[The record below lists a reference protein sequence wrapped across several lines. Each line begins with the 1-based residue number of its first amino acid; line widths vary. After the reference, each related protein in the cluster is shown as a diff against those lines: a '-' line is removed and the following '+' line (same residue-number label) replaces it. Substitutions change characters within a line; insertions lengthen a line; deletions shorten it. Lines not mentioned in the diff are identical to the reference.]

1 MFENTEMRSISLK
14 CYQVFERKSL
24 FERLCIFFVLVA
36 PLVYA
41 DIGYAASDAPM
52 FSMAN
57 TDFVVAI
64 AFIIFVGIL
73 VYYRVPRIIG
83 NLLDKRAETIRG
95 EIDEAHRLLEE
106 AKTLLAKL
114 EREHRENIMKAKD
127 IISDAESSSKK
138 ILEESKSEIK
148 DSVARK
154 LQMAER
160 QIQTN
165 EKEAINAIKDDL
177 IEAAFKKAQ
186 EEIEKKV
193 DPNLANLVI
202 EESVEEIKARLS

>member
-1 MFENTEMRSISLK
+1 MRNKVLK
-14 CYQVFERKSL
+14 NRQVHEGKKL
-24 FERLCIFFVLVA
+24 FNRFFSCIVLM
-36 PLVYA
+36 PLAYT

-64 AFIIFVGIL
+64 AFVIFVGVL
-73 VYYRVPRIIG
+73 VYFKVPRIIG
-83 NLLDKRAETIRG
+83 NLLDKRADTIRN

-114 EREHRENIMKAKD
+114 EREHKENIEKARN
-127 IISDAESSSKK
+127 IVNDAELTSKK
-138 ILEESKSEIK
+138 VLEDSKSEIK
-148 DSVARK
+148 DAVARK

-165 EKEAINAIKDDL
+165 EKEVIKSIKDDL
-177 IEAAFKKAQ
+177 IEAAFKEAQ
-186 EEIEKKV
+186 EQIEKKV
-193 DPNLANLVI
+193 DSNLANLVV
-202 EESVEEIKARLS
+202 EESVGEIKARLS

>member
-1 MFENTEMRSISLK
+1 MRNKVLK
-14 CYQVFERKSL
+14 NRQVHEGKKL
-24 FERLCIFFVLVA
+24 FNRFFSCIVLM
-36 PLVYA
+36 PLAYT

-64 AFIIFVGIL
+64 AFVIFVGVL
-73 VYYRVPRIIG
+73 VYFKVPRIIG
-83 NLLDKRAETIRG
+83 NLLDKRADTIRN

-114 EREHRENIMKAKD
+114 EREHKENIEKAKN
-127 IISDAESSSKK
+127 IINDAELTSKK
-138 ILEESKSEIK
+138 VLEDSKSEIK
-148 DSVARK
+148 DAVARK

-165 EKEAINAIKDDL
+165 EKEVIKSIKDDL
-177 IEAAFKKAQ
+177 IEAAFKEAQ
-186 EEIEKKV
+186 EQIEKKV
-193 DPNLANLVI
+193 DSNLANLVV

>member
-1 MFENTEMRSISLK
+1 MRNKVLKNRQVNEEKKLFNRVFSSI
-14 CYQVFERKSL
+14 
-24 FERLCIFFVLVA
+24 VLMLLA
-36 PLVYA
+36 NA

-64 AFIIFVGIL
+64 AFVIFVGVL
-73 VYYRVPRIIG
+73 VYFKVPRIIG
-83 NLLDKRAETIRG
+83 NLLDKRADTIRN

-114 EREHRENIMKAKD
+114 EREHKENIEKAKN
-127 IISDAESSSKK
+127 IINDAELTSKRV
-138 ILEESKSEIK
+138 LEDSKSEIK
-148 DSVARK
+148 DAVARK

-165 EKEAINAIKDDL
+165 EKEVIKSIKDDL
-177 IEAAFKKAQ
+177 IEAAFKEAQ
-186 EEIEKKV
+186 EQIEKKV
-193 DPNLANLVI
+193 DSNLANLVV

>member
-1 MFENTEMRSISLK
+1 MRNKVLK
-14 CYQVFERKSL
+14 NRQVHEGKKL
-24 FERLCIFFVLVA
+24 FNRFFSCIVLM
-36 PLVYA
+36 PLAYT

-64 AFIIFVGIL
+64 AFVIFVGVL
-73 VYYRVPRIIG
+73 VYFKVPRIIG
-83 NLLDKRAETIRG
+83 NLLDKRADTIRN

-114 EREHRENIMKAKD
+114 EREHKENIEKAKN
-127 IISDAESSSKK
+127 IVNDAELTSKK
-138 ILEESKSEIK
+138 VLEDSKSEIK
-148 DSVARK
+148 DAVARK

-165 EKEAINAIKDDL
+165 EKEVIKSIKDDL
-177 IEAAFKKAQ
+177 IEAAFKEAQ
-186 EEIEKKV
+186 EQIEKKV
-193 DPNLANLVI
+193 DSNLANLVV
-202 EESVEEIKARLS
+202 EESVGEIKARLS

>member
-1 MFENTEMRSISLK
+1 MRNKVLK
-14 CYQVFERKSL
+14 NRQVHEGKKL
-24 FERLCIFFVLVA
+24 FSRCFSFIVLM
-36 PLVYA
+36 PLAYT

-64 AFIIFVGIL
+64 AFVIFVGVL
-73 VYYRVPRIIG
+73 VYFKVPRIIG
-83 NLLDKRAETIRG
+83 NLLDKRADTIRN

-114 EREHRENIMKAKD
+114 EREHKENIEKAKN
-127 IISDAESSSKK
+127 IINDAELTSKK
-138 ILEESKSEIK
+138 VLEDSKSEIK
-148 DSVARK
+148 DAVARK

-165 EKEAINAIKDDL
+165 EKEVIKSIKDDL
-177 IEAAFKKAQ
+177 IEAAFKEAQ
-186 EEIEKKV
+186 EQIEKKI
-193 DPNLANLVI
+193 DSNLANLVV
-202 EESVEEIKARLS
+202 EESVGEIKARLS

>member
-1 MFENTEMRSISLK
+1 MRNKVLK
-14 CYQVFERKSL
+14 NRQVHEGKKL
-24 FERLCIFFVLVA
+24 FNRFFSCIVLM
-36 PLVYA
+36 PLAYT

-64 AFIIFVGIL
+64 AFVIFVGVL
-73 VYYRVPRIIG
+73 VYFKVPRIIG
-83 NLLDKRAETIRG
+83 NLLDKRADTIRN

-114 EREHRENIMKAKD
+114 EREHKENIEKAKN
-127 IISDAESSSKK
+127 IINDAELTSKRV
-138 ILEESKSEIK
+138 LEDSKSEIK
-148 DSVARK
+148 DAVARK

-165 EKEAINAIKDDL
+165 EKEVIKSIKDDL
-177 IEAAFKKAQ
+177 IEAAFKEAQ
-186 EEIEKKV
+186 EQIEKKV
-193 DPNLANLVI
+193 DSNLANLVV
-202 EESVEEIKARLS
+202 EESVEEIKVRLS

>member
-1 MFENTEMRSISLK
+1 MRNKVLK
-14 CYQVFERKSL
+14 NRQVHEGKKL
-24 FERLCIFFVLVA
+24 FNRFFSCIVLM
-36 PLVYA
+36 PLAYT

-64 AFIIFVGIL
+64 AFVIFVGVL
-73 VYYRVPRIIG
+73 AYFKVPRIIG
-83 NLLDKRAETIRG
+83 NLLDKRADTIRN

-114 EREHRENIMKAKD
+114 EREHKENIEKAKN
-127 IISDAESSSKK
+127 IVNDAELTSKK
-138 ILEESKSEIK
+138 VLEDSKSEIK
-148 DSVARK
+148 DAVARK

-165 EKEAINAIKDDL
+165 EKEVIKSIKDDL
-177 IEAAFKKAQ
+177 IEAAFKEAQ
-186 EEIEKKV
+186 EQIEKKI
-193 DPNLANLVI
+193 DSNLANLVV

>member
-1 MFENTEMRSISLK
+1 MRNKILK
-14 CYQVFERKSL
+14 YRQVHEGKKL
-24 FERLCIFFVLVA
+24 FKKFCSFLVLT

-64 AFIIFVGIL
+64 AFVIFIGVL
-73 VYYRVPRIIG
+73 AYFKVPRIIG
-83 NLLDKRAETIRG
+83 NLLDKRAETIRN

-106 AKTLLAKL
+106 AKSLLAKL
-114 EREHRENIMKAKD
+114 EREHKENIAKAKD
-127 IISDAESSSKK
+127 IIGNAELTSKK
-138 ILEESKSEIK
+138 ILEDSKSEIK
-148 DSVARK
+148 DAVTRK

-165 EKEAINAIKDDL
+165 EKEAINSIKDDL
-177 IEAAFKKAQ
+177 IEAAFKEAREQ
-186 EEIEKKV
+186 IEKKV
-193 DPNLANLVI
+193 DSNLANLVV

>member
-1 MFENTEMRSISLK
+1 MRNKVLK
-14 CYQVFERKSL
+14 NRQVHEGKKL
-24 FERLCIFFVLVA
+24 FNRFFSCVVLM
-36 PLVYA
+36 PLAYT

-64 AFIIFVGIL
+64 AFVIFVGVL
-73 VYYRVPRIIG
+73 VYFKVPRIIG
-83 NLLDKRAETIRG
+83 NLLDKRADTIRN

-114 EREHRENIMKAKD
+114 EREHKENIEKAKN
-127 IISDAESSSKK
+127 IINDAELTSKK
-138 ILEESKSEIK
+138 VLEDSKSEIK
-148 DSVARK
+148 DAVARK

-165 EKEAINAIKDDL
+165 EKEVIKSIKDDL
-177 IEAAFKKAQ
+177 IEAAFKEAQ
-186 EEIEKKV
+186 EQIEKKI
-193 DPNLANLVI
+193 DSNLANLVV
-202 EESVEEIKARLS
+202 EESVEEIKVRLS

>member
-1 MFENTEMRSISLK
+1 MKKKN
-14 CYQVFERKSL
+14 L
-24 FERLCIFFVLVA
+24 FNRFFICIVLM
-36 PLVYA
+36 PLAYT

-64 AFIIFVGIL
+64 AFVIFVGVL
-73 VYYRVPRIIG
+73 VYFKVPRIIG
-83 NLLDKRAETIRG
+83 NLLDKRADTIRN

-114 EREHRENIMKAKD
+114 EREHKENIEKAKN
-127 IISDAESSSKK
+127 IVNDAELTSKRV
-138 ILEESKSEIK
+138 LEDSKSEIK
-148 DSVARK
+148 DAVARK

-165 EKEAINAIKDDL
+165 EKEVIKSIKDDL
-177 IEAAFKKAQ
+177 IEAAFKEAQ
-186 EEIEKKV
+186 EQIEKKV
-193 DPNLANLVI
+193 DSNLANLVV
-202 EESVEEIKARLS
+202 EESVDEIKARLS

>member
-1 MFENTEMRSISLK
+1 MRNKFLK
-14 CYQVFERKSL
+14 FCQVHEAKKPFKRFCNYL
-24 FERLCIFFVLVA
+24 ALMPF
-36 PLVYA
+36 VYA

-64 AFIIFVGIL
+64 AFVIFIGVL
-73 VYYRVPRIIG
+73 SYFKVPRIIG
-83 NLLDKRAETIRG
+83 NLLDKRAETIRN

-114 EREHRENIMKAKD
+114 EREHKENIEKAKN
-127 IISDAESSSKK
+127 IVNDAELTSKK
-138 ILEESKSEIK
+138 VLEDSKSEIK
-148 DSVARK
+148 DAVARK

-165 EKEAINAIKDDL
+165 EKEAINSIKDDL
-177 IEAAFKKAQ
+177 IEAAFKEAQ
-186 EEIEKKV
+186 EQIEKKV
-193 DPNLANLVI
+193 DSKLANLVV